1 MESTHTPSCYHCGD
15 ECPSPPV
22 QFAEKDFCCEGCK
35 MVYQI
40 LHDNEL
46 ETYYQL
52 ENTPGQKLIDPN
64 TQGKWDYLE
73 QPEVIEKLIDFTDG
87 ERTFL
92 RLRIPQMH
100 CTSCIWLLENLYR
113 LHPGIEQ
120 SEVDFLRKT
129 LSLSFQ
135 NEQIRLREVI
145 ALLAGIGYE
154 PEIRLQD
161 LKQEKQKSY
170 VSPLVFPLGIAGF
183 CFGNIMLFS
192 FPDYLGAAER
202 YLPFFAY
209 LNLLLALPVFFYS
222 SRSFFRSAWEGL
234 KQKQLNIDVPISLGI
249 LVLFGRSLFE
259 IISQSGAG
267 YMDSLAGLVFFLLI
281 GKWFQEKTYD
291 QLAFDR
297 DYTAYFPIAATRL
310 VNGKSESVPV
320 TDLVVGDKLLIR
332 NQELIPADAR
342 LLSTMAQ
349 LDYSF
354 VTGESE
360 PVPKVVGDQL
370 YGGGRQVG
378 LPIEVELTKAVSQSY
393 LTQLWNQSA
402 FRKEAKASLQ
412 SLTDQISKRFTLG
425 VLLVA
430 FAAGLYWWITVDAGM
445 AVNVFTAVLIV
456 ACPCGIALTLPIT
469 LGNTLRLLGKHRLY
483 LKNTSVI
490 EQMASLDNIVFDK
503 TGTLTQHDRLPA
515 DLVYGQPSEASM
527 ERLMTL
533 VQTSTHPV
541 SQAIGR
547 MHEFESDLP
556 ILDLKEIPGQGLEAI
571 VDGYHLQLGS
581 WDYVQNFVRTLPPLE
596 GNTATQSEG
605 FIPHWREIAPQAT
618 CLVEDGKLIA
628 GFAWQPAF
636 REGLASTMSVL
647 REQYQLQ
654 VLSGDTDRD
663 RAALQKVFELETPL
677 HFQQSPQ
684 AKLDFIAALQSE
696 GHKVMMVGDGLNDA
710 GALRQSEVGVALTED
725 TGTFA
730 PACDAILDAQSFWQ
744 LPAMLRF
751 SHQAVKLVRYGFVLS
766 LLYNLFG
773 LAIAVQAWLTPV
785 IAAILMPLSSLTVV
799 AFGMISTSLVH
810 RALFRPLR
818 GTLVSSSR
826 DGQKTPP
833 VPQMQAAN

>member
-1 MESTHTPSCYHCGD
+1 MESTHTPACYHCGD

-22 QFAEKDFCCEGCK
+22 QYAEKDFCCEGCK

-46 ETYYQL
+46 ENYYEL
-52 ENTPGQKLIDPN
+52 ENTPGQKLNNPN
-64 TQGKWDYLE
+64 LKGNWDYLE
-73 QPEVIEKLIDFTDG
+73 QPEVIEKLIDFTDD

-120 SEVDFLRKT
+120 SQVDFLRKT

-135 NEQIRLREVI
+135 NDQIRLREVV

-161 LKQEKQKSY
+161 LKHKKQKSY
-170 VSPLVFPLGIAGF
+170 VSPLVYPLGIAGF

-192 FPDYLGAAER
+192 FPDYFGAAER
-202 YLPFFAY
+202 YLPIFAY
-209 LNLLLALPVFFYS
+209 LNLLLALPVFLYS
-222 SRSFFRSAWEGL
+222 SRTFFRSAWEGL

-259 IISQSGAG
+259 ILTQTGAG

-310 VNGKSESVPV
+310 REGQSESVAV

-342 LLSTMAQ
+342 LLSTTAQ
-349 LDYSF
+349 VDYSF

-370 YGGGRQVG
+370 YGGGRQIG

-402 FRKEAKASLQ
+402 FRKEAKASLE
-412 SLTDQISKRFTLG
+412 SLTDRISKRFTLG
-425 VLLVA
+425 VLAVALVA
-430 FAAGLYWWITVDAGM
+430 GIYWWIAAGAGM
-445 AVNVFTAVLIV
+445 AANVFTAVLIV

-469 LGNTLRLLGKHRLY
+469 LGNSLRLLGKDRLY

-515 DLVYGQPSEASM
+515 KLVYGQPSDESM
-527 ERLMTL
+527 DRLMTL

-547 MHEFESDLP
+547 MRAEGGNLP
-556 ILDLKEIPGQGLEAI
+556 ITDLRETTGQGLEAI
-571 VDGYHLQLGS
+571 VEGYHLQLGNWNYIS
-581 WDYVQNFVRTLPPLE
+581 KFLLPNERLRDE
-596 GNTATQSEG
+596 GLDTKAT
-605 FIPHWREIAPQAT
+605 W
-618 CLVEDGKLIA
+618 LVEDGRLIA
-628 GFAWQPAF
+628 GFAWQASF
-636 REGLASTMSVL
+636 REGLSSTINVL
-647 REQYQLQ
+647 CQQYQLQ

-663 RAALQKVFELETPL
+663 RAALQKVFDAETPL

-684 AKLDFIAALQSE
+684 AKLDFIASLQAE
-696 GHKVMMVGDGLNDA
+696 GHKVMMIGDGLNDA
-710 GALRQSEVGVALTED
+710 GALRQSEVGIALTED

-730 PACDAILDAQSFWQ
+730 PACDAILDAQSFSK
-744 LPAMLRF
+744 LPAVLRF
-751 SHQAVKLVRYGFVLS
+751 TRKAVQLVRYGFGLS

-773 LAIAVQAWLTPV
+773 LAIAVQGWLTPV

-799 AFGMISTSLVH
+799 AFGMSASYLAH
-810 RALFRPLR
+810 RALFRPRR
-818 GTLVSSSR
+818 GTLVSSLP
-826 DGQKTPP
+826 DAQKRLP